1 MGRLSRSTC
10 LTTQHHHDC
19 CCCSQSQ
26 EGGLQ
31 AQGCCCPPS
40 LRRHDQGRHQGPRR
54 QEGLLPSGH
63 PEVRLC
69 QLQGRCCQGW
79 RTCQAR
85 PEEAGHLQGYRRC
98 RCCWQEGSWII
109 QARREAKGR
118 QTRQGKEETR
128 CQKGQKSRQAQEGSC
143 QEGRD
148 PQNGKGRQEA
158 C

>member
-69 QLQGRCCQGW
+69 QLQGR
-79 RTCQAR
+79 
-85 PEEAGHLQGYRRC
+85 RC

-118 QTRQGKEETR
+118 QTRQGKEEAR

-148 PQNGKGRQEA
+148 PQKGKGRQEA